1 MDRIIFIDYIKV
13 LCIMLMVL
21 CHYTLKNEFIV
32 QIIYGFHMPM
42 LFMVSGYLFRRRDI
56 ESEIK
61 TFGVPILVFST
72 IGITWGFIVN
82 TFHTN
87 SESFFEY
94 LHKCIPAV
102 FFTNHGEYHT
112 PFTGLWFII
121 VLFCTSLF
129 FLYTNIK
136 NYGPILSIL
145 SIIIIETNNQMDLSI
160 TLKENNLLRVLQI
173 IPFFY
178 CGNVI
183 REKKSHVGKT
193 LAWMLLILYFIICII
208 NGRVEMYEGIFGK
221 SYILCILSVTA
232 LFLSLTNLLDLPPN
246 SIIKHY
252 SIGTFLILGTH
263 TIGFTNIIRYL
274 SKDQMVFQH
283 NLIVI
288 IFFLLYFLFI
298 LPIIHFVNNHC
309 PIVMGK
315 LRRG

>member
-1 MDRIIFIDYIKV
+1 MSRIASIDYIKV

-56 ESEIK
+56 TSEIK
-61 TFGVPILVFST
+61 SFGVPILVFST
-72 IGITWGFIVN
+72 IGITWGLIVN

-87 SESFFEY
+87 SESVFEY
-94 LHKCIPAV
+94 LHKCIPAI

-121 VLFCTSLF
+121 GLLCTRILFH
-129 FLYTNIK
+129 YINIK
-136 NYGPILSIL
+136 KYGNIL
-145 SIIIIETNNQMDLSI
+145 SIISVIIIEANNQLDLSI
-160 TLKENNLLRVLQI
+160 TLRENNLLRVLQI

-178 CGNVI
+178 FGDVI
-183 REKKSHVGKT
+183 REKKCHVGKT
-193 LAWMLLILYFIICII
+193 LAWILLFFYLMVCIT
-208 NGRVEMYEGIFGK
+208 NGRVEMYEGVFGK
-221 SYILCILSVTA
+221 YYILCLLSVTA
-232 LFLSLTNLLDLPPN
+232 LFLSLLKLLDLPSN
-246 SIIKHY
+246 SIIKLY
-252 SIGTFLILGTH
+252 STGTFLILGTH
-263 TIGFTNIIRYL
+263 IIRYL
-274 SKDQMVFQH
+274 SKNQTVSQH

-309 PIVMGK
+309 PIIMGK
-315 LRRG
+315 LRKV